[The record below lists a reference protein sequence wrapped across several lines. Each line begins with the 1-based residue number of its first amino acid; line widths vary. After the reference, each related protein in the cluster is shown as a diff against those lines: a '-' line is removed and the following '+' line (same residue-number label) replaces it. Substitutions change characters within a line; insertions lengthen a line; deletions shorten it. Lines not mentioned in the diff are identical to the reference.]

1 MDLQITTPFFLPS
14 YPDPIDFD
22 IVTMK
27 DVPGYATLI
36 SKGVLEPLSERVEA
50 DGVDLSL
57 YNGMAEQLTV
67 DGELYEMPWR
77 SDFWL
82 LYYNKDIFDEAG
94 VDYPTN
100 DMTVKEYDELARSV
114 AKTGFGDEQIY
125 GSHYHTWR
133 SAVQLFGVLDGEHSV
148 TDGTYD
154 FTKEYYDMVK
164 NRKKTES
171 AVLL

>member
-1 MDLQITTPFFLPS
+1 M
-14 YPDPIDFD
+14 
-22 IVTMK
+22 
-27 DVPGYATLI
+27 
-36 SKGVLEPLSERVEA
+36 
-50 DGVDLSL
+50 DLSL

-148 TDGTYD
+148 
-154 FTKEYYDMVK
+154 
-164 NRKKTES
+164 NRRY
-171 AVLL
+171 L